1 MKFWDLLSL
10 ISDNLRRRK
19 GRVLLTAIGVVIGTA
34 SVVLLVSLA
43 TGLQKSATSNL
54 WGINDLSRIE
64 VYPNYSETMNVG
76 PVGGGEPVLLKCL
89 PQPFLIRSLRFR
101 V

>member
-64 VYPNYSETMNVG
+64 V
-76 PVGGGEPVLLKCL
+76 
-89 PQPFLIRSLRFR
+89 
-101 V
+101 